1 MLKARHY
8 PAVNALVP
16 RYRGDLPGPE
26 LARRMDRALDA
37 FTLLEFAG
45 VSRPERPA
53 LVPSADGPIRRML
66 LTSPAYASQEPIM
79 AAAYQRLLQ
88 TLPEDVGLV
97 VLVQASAEQTVQ
109 QWLTASNRLARAEVS
124 TFDDTLRISVWAED
138 GYVVA
143 KDAATGHTYF
153 VEPYAF
159 PRYADGLVADFVTN
173 FTNLR
178 STQAPLYFQGGNVLV
193 GDDFF
198 LIGADYPANTLDYIR
213 RGVFQ
218 PPPGMTPQ
226 EFVRVL
232 YSEYLDKGRRLLY
245 VGSRVA
251 VPQEQT
257 RTVTIDG
264 VPWTETLHAGNAP
277 GTVQPLFHIDMFITL
292 VGRSAPGR
300 PYRVLVGD
308 PSRASAILGGQT
320 PAHAMQRVYDDIANQ
335 LALGGLEVIRNPL
348 PLIYVDDAAAR
359 QRFWYFATSN
369 NALVQNAPAKH
380 VWLPTYGHGSWPE
393 LRATDDANAQI
404 WRDLGFEVHAL
415 GDFHPFAENLGAVHC
430 IKKYLDRG

>member
-1 MLKARHY
+1 MLKTRHY
-8 PAVNALVP
+8 PAIAALVP
-16 RYRGDLPGPE
+16 RYRGDLPQPE
-26 LARRMDRALDA
+26 LTRRMDPALDA
-37 FTLLEFAG
+37 FTLLESLG
-45 VSRPERPA
+45 VARPQRPS
-53 LVPSADGPIRRML
+53 LVPSADGPIRRL
-66 LTSPAYASQEPIM
+66 LFTIPAYATQEPIM

-97 VLVQASAEQTVQ
+97 ILVQAAAEQTVQ
-109 QWLTASNRLARAEVS
+109 QWLTASNRQARAEVG
-124 TFDDTLRISVWAED
+124 TFDDSLRISVWAED

-178 STQAPLYFQGGNVLV
+178 STQAPLYFQGGNVLI
-193 GDDFF
+193 GDDF
-198 LIGADYPANTLDYIR
+198 LLLGADYPANTLEYIR

-218 PPPGMTPQ
+218 LPAGTTPQ

-232 YSEYLDKGRRLLY
+232 YSDYLDKDRRLLY
-245 VGSRVA
+245 VGSRVP
-251 VPQEQT
+251 VPEEQS
-257 RTVTIDG
+257 RPVTING
-264 VPWTETLHAGNAP
+264 VQWTETIAAGNNP

-308 PSRASAILGGQT
+308 PSRAFAILGGRT
-320 PAHAMQRVYDDIANQ
+320 PPHAMQRVYDDIANQ
-335 LALGGLEVIRNPL
+335 LELGGMEVIRNPL
-348 PLIYVDDAAAR
+348 PLIYLDDEVNR
-359 QRFWYFATSN
+359 ERFWYFATAN
-369 NALVQNAPAKH
+369 NALVQNAPTKH
-380 VWLPTYGHGSWPE
+380 VWMPTYGHGNWTE
-393 LRATDDANAQI
+393 LQATDEANARI
-404 WRDLGFEVHAL
+404 WRDLGFEVHPL

>member
-1 MLKARHY
+1 MLKTRHY
-8 PAVNALVP
+8 PAIDALVP
-16 RYRGDLPGPE
+16 RYRGDLPQPE

-37 FTLLEFAG
+37 FTLLESVG
-45 VSRPERPA
+45 VARPQRPA
-53 LVPSADGPIRRML
+53 LIPSADGPIRRL
-66 LTSPAYASQEPIM
+66 LFTIPAYATEEPIM
-79 AAAYQRLLQ
+79 AAAYQRLFQ

-97 VLVQASAEQTVQ
+97 ILVQAAAEQTIQ
-109 QWLTASNRLARAEVS
+109 QWLTASNRQARAEVS

-153 VEPYAF
+153 IEPYAF

-193 GDDFF
+193 GDDF
-198 LIGADYPANTLDYIR
+198 LLLGADYPANTLEYIR

-218 PPPGMTPQ
+218 PPPGTTPQ

-232 YSEYLDKGRRLLY
+232 YSDYLDKGRRLVY

-251 VPQEQT
+251 VPEQQS
-257 RTVTIDG
+257 RPVTIDG
-264 VPWTETLHAGNAP
+264 AQWTETICAGNNP

-308 PSRASAILGGQT
+308 PSRAFAILGGRT

-335 LALGGLEVIRNPL
+335 LELAGLEVIRNPL
-348 PLIYVDDAAAR
+348 PLIYLDDEVNR
-359 QRFWYFATSN
+359 ERFWYFATSN
-369 NALVQNAPAKH
+369 NALVQNAPTRH
-380 VWLPTYGHGSWPE
+380 VWLPTYGHGNWTE
-393 LRATDDANAQI
+393 LQATDDANARI
-404 WRDLGFEVHAL
+404 WRDLGFEVHPL